1 VHIPLASAKRVALFK
16 SWAAPPQAR
25 NIRLEEG
32 PDGIAVGDFIQAA
45 DAVDDICQPAQQD
58 RDEAGNR
65 AESEG
70 RCRCLHHHLRELT
83 CVRHK
88 VHMSATSIWDMATW
102 LRRRLYSGDEI
113 DQTAIQSP
121 GTHLLFAKSR
131 LPNHE
136 PAAKGNG

>member
-1 VHIPLASAKRVALFK
+1 MHIPLASAQRVALFK
-16 SWAAPPQAR
+16 SLARFRKRGISDLRWARAVSPSA
-25 NIRLEEG
+25 ISFRLR
-32 PDGIAVGDFIQAA
+32 
-45 DAVDDICQPAQQD
+45 AVDNTCHPSQQD
-58 RDEAGNR
+58 RDEAGHR
-65 AESEG
+65 AENEG

-83 CVRHK
+83 CVRHN
-88 VHMSATSIWDMATW
+88 VHVSATSIWDMATW